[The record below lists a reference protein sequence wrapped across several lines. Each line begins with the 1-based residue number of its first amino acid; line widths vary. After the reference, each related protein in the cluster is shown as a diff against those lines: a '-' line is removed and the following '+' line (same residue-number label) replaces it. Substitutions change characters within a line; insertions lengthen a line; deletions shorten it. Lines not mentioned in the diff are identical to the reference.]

1 MAIVDHDKVWLANV
15 GHSWFEDG
23 GSARLI
29 LVNDEH
35 VVDHRDQ
42 CYGS

>member
-1 MAIVDHDKVWLANV
+1 MANIDHDKGWLANV
-15 GHSWFEDG
+15 GHEWFEDG

-29 LVNDEH
+29 LVNDED
-35 VVDHRDQ
+35 VVNHHDQ